1 MPARI
6 AYRKAVRPTEHGGGN
21 PAGDRISLL
30 GFGSAAIGNLYRA
43 IPDQLAFDTVETAL
57 AAGVTYADTAPHYG
71 FGLSEKRLGAALAE
85 LDPRRRVVVSTKVGR
100 RLDPRPKAD
109 LTQVRQGFVSPEPF
123 ESVFDYSYDAV
134 MRSYEESRARL
145 QRDID
150 VLYVHDLGRYAHGDP
165 HPRLFAEFFDGGY
178 RALREL
184 RDGGAVRAIGLGV
197 NEWQVCEEALT
208 HGDFDIMLLAGR
220 YTLLEQG
227 ALETFLP
234 LCRKRQVSIVVGGPY
249 NSGILAHD
257 GRHGTRRTGPLMYDY
272 QPAPPAIVARVSAIE
287 AVCERHDVPLAAA
300 ALQFPLAH
308 SQVISVIP
316 GMGNPDEV
324 LRAKQWLT
332 LPIPAAFW
340 AELRAQGL
348 VRPDAPLPVIA

>member
-1 MPARI
+1 MPAR
-6 AYRKAVRPTEHGGGN
+6 VH
-21 PAGDRISLL
+21 DRISLL

-43 IPDQLAFDTVETAL
+43 IPDELAFATVQAAL
-57 AAGVTYADTAPHYG
+57 AEGVLYADTAPHYG

-100 RLDPRPKAD
+100 RLDPRPAAD
-109 LTQVRQGFVSPEPF
+109 LSQVRQGFVSPEPF

-145 QRDID
+145 RRDID
-150 VLYVHDLGRYAHGDP
+150 VLYAHDLGRYAHGDR
-165 HPRLFAEFFDGGY
+165 HPELFAEFMEGGY
-178 RALREL
+178 RALRQL
-184 RDGGAVRAIGLGV
+184 RDGGAVKAIGLGV
-197 NEWQVCEEALT
+197 NEWQVCEEALA

-234 LCRKRQVSIVVGGPY
+234 LCKQRKVSIVVGGPY

-257 GRHGTRRTGPLMYDY
+257 GRNGTRRKGPLMYEY
-272 QPAPPAIVARVSAIE
+272 QPAPPDIVARVSAIE

-308 SQVISVIP
+308 PQVISVIP
-316 GMGNPDEV
+316 GMGNPEEV
-324 LRAKQWLT
+324 RGAKEWLT
-332 LPIPAAFW
+332 LPIPGAFW

-348 VRPDAPLPVIA
+348 VRPDAPLPVTA

>member
-1 MPARI
+1 MTAR
-6 AYRKAVRPTEHGGGN
+6 VQ
-21 PAGDRISLL
+21 DRISLL
-30 GFGSAAIGNLYRA
+30 GFGSAAIGNLYRRVS
-43 IPDQLAFDTVETAL
+43 DESAFATVQAAL
-57 AAGVTYADTAPHYG
+57 AEGVLYVDTAPHYG

-85 LDPRRRVVVSTKVGR
+85 LDPRGRVVVSTKVGR
-100 RLDPRPKAD
+100 RLDARPNAD
-109 LTQVRQGFVSPEPF
+109 LSQVRQGFVSPEPF

-145 QRDID
+145 RRDID
-150 VLYVHDLGRYAHGDP
+150 VLYVHDLGRYAHGDQ
-165 HPRLFAEFFDGGY
+165 HPQRFAEFMEGGY

-197 NEWQVCEEALT
+197 NEWQVCEQALA
-208 HGDFDIMLLAGR
+208 HGEFDIMLLAGR

-234 LCRKRQVSIVVGGPY
+234 LCRQRKVSIVVGGPY

-257 GRHGTRRTGPLMYDY
+257 GRTGARRKGPLMYEY
-272 QPAPPAIVARVSAIE
+272 QPAPPDIVARVSAIE

-308 SQVISVIP
+308 PQVISVIP
-316 GMGNPDEV
+316 GMANPEEV
-324 LRAKQWLT
+324 RGAKEWLT
-332 LPIPAAFW
+332 LPIPGAFW
-340 AELRAQGL
+340 TELRARGL
-348 VRPDAPLPVIA
+348 VRPDAPLPVTA